1 MSRNISKSFTSVYH
15 PERVVVLEKLQVNYF
30 KAGVQSLVTRRWA
43 QSPLVKTDAQG
54 GFSFVIVIV
63 TGGSCCPG
71 TLISPSPRRHSTI
84 QEAGPLELLTAV
96 KFQS

>member
-1 MSRNISKSFTSVYH
+1 MSRNSSKSFTPVHHAES
-15 PERVVVLEKLQVNYF
+15 VVVLEKLQVNYF
-30 KAGVQSLVTRRWA
+30 KAGVQSFVTCRWVR
-43 QSPLVKTDAQG
+43 SPLVKTDTQG
-54 GFSFVIVIV
+54 GFSFFIVIV

-71 TLISPSPRRHSTI
+71 TSISPSPRRHSTT